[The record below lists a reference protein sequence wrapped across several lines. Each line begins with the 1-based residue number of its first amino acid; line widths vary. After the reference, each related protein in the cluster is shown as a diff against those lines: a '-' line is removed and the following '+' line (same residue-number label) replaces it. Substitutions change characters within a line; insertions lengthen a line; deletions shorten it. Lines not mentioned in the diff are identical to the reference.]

1 MIGMTLKNAIH
12 EIIKKN
18 STATFLVDGD
28 TLQGDICSYKCP
40 SSAKFIFVRDYMATG
55 TAAPVILSKE
65 FIAMR
70 TEAWSNPYDTE
81 PYTTEKYEVECASV
95 LRELSEIKP
104 TDIILIQFDCYVSQI
119 WQLTMQAYIEQL
131 GIANK
136 VKRLCFYDDCKSDF
150 YVSHFDE
157 IDIKGAHEAYCQ
169 LVCRHEPRDLM
180 NYLIDAEAVE
190 CYLDINSPTGP
201 LREYICKTS
210 STFESP
216 YHACGIFFR
225 DYPKWG
231 LGDGEFIMIAMQTLS
246 QNPKYAE
253 TVKKWKRILKRR

>member
-119 WQLTMQAYIEQL
+119 WQLTMQAYIQQL